1 MRQRRNDGNPND
13 VALGGFRMS
22 SLDRTMKRGLRLGPV
37 RVCLFLCITATA
49 VSAQLATRAISPP
62 PMATAEFDALFERV
76 SNWGRWGRDDQL
88 GALNLIGP
96 AVRRAASWLVRDGTA
111 ISLSRLIT
119 SPGGASSSQPELL
132 HMLSTASTPDVTSHS
147 ERTTIAPHGPIHTHL
162 DAFSHFFY
170 KDRMYNGIPR
180 SAVTDR
186 GAERLAVTGAG
197 TGIYTRGVLIDLP
210 RLKRVP
216 YLEPGAPI
224 LVSELEAWLETAKL
238 ELRPGDAVFIRTGR
252 STMPV
257 TPPPMQI
264 AGLHV
269 STVRWLKQH
278 DIALLGSDVGADV
291 WPSGVDG
298 VRSPVHTLL
307 LVAMGTPI
315 LDNCDLEDLSRA
327 AAERQRWEFLVT
339 LAPLRISGATGS
351 AVNPVAVF

>member
-1 MRQRRNDGNPND
+1 MYCS
-13 VALGGFRMS
+13 V
-22 SLDRTMKRGLRLGPV
+22 
-37 RVCLFLCITATA
+37 LFAK
-49 VSAQLATRAISPP
+49 AQ
-62 PMATAEFDALFERV
+62 EE
-76 SNWGRWGRDDQL
+76 N
-88 GALNLIGP
+88 
-96 AVRRAASWLVRDGTA
+96 
-111 ISLSRLIT
+111 
-119 SPGGASSSQPELL
+119 
-132 HMLSTASTPDVTSHS
+132 
-147 ERTTIAPHGPIHTHL
+147 
-162 DAFSHFFY
+162 
-170 KDRMYNGIPR
+170 K
-180 SAVTDR
+180 
-186 GAERLAVTGAG
+186 
-197 TGIYTRGVLIDLP
+197 

-315 LDNCDLEDLSRA
+315 LDNCDLGDLSRA

-351 AVNPVAVF
+351 AVNPVAVFRALDQLALGLVHGQVRSDQIQRTSCPTNAR